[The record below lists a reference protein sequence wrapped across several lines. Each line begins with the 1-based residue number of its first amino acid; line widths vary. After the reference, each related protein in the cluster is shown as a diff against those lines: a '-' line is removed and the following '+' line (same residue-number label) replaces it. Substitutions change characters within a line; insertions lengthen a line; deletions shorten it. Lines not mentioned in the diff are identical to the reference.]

1 MTLRSTILAG
11 TLALIIGIPLAAA
24 QVTTQSDVPPPVY
37 RTSAIPQGV
46 LTRGQFIDVL
56 ATRLFDVDSHNTCF
70 RDLVG
75 YQSPAYT
82 LLFTDVSLDHPI
94 ASSVCV
100 MMKSHL
106 VRGSSNML
114 FPNQRITAAEVAAVF
129 SRLATSIPNPEK
141 NEVWYQ
147 RYMETMHSI
156 DPQFNFRPWDTIT
169 GSDLS
174 KMMCAL
180 KQMTPELDP
189 QGELTGC

>member
-1 MTLRSTILAG
+1 
-11 TLALIIGIPLAAA
+11 
-24 QVTTQSDVPPPVY
+24 
-37 RTSAIPQGV
+37 
-46 LTRGQFIDVL
+46 
-56 ATRLFDVDSHNTCF
+56 
-70 RDLVG
+70 
-75 YQSPAYT
+75 
-82 LLFTDVSLDHPI
+82 
-94 ASSVCV
+94 

-114 FPNQRITAAEVAAVF
+114 YPNQRITAAEVAAVF